1 VSVFFSVRSNCF
13 VLCFIIYLFVCLED
27 GFKFCGSVTILEIPG
42 KLPANVADA
51 GHINVSVVPEIVVAA
66 VC

>member
-1 VSVFFSVRSNCF
+1 
-13 VLCFIIYLFVCLED
+13 LFVCLED